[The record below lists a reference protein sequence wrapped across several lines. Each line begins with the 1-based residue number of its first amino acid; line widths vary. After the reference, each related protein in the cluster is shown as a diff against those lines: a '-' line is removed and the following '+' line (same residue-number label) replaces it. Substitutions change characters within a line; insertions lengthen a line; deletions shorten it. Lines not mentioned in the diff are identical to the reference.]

1 MEFIGR
7 AAALVKVV
15 CLFWSVAAGIRVI
28 LALFGGSTSS
38 LKVHFGLFAMGIIFY
53 WGASVVHKS
62 VNSKLKSAAVAT
74 LRSRWWGA
82 TFGFRLTTA
91 MAVGWI
97 VASWTFQESYD
108 RNWNWIAGPAIGL
121 LVAYWT
127 LTSLVISKDSSLN
140 APALAE
146 DIKDETI
153 PATAQAKPIDRS
165 EETPAGRARALDE
178 LIKRMKT

>member
-15 CLFWSVAAGIRVI
+15 SLVWSVAAGIRVI
-28 LALFGGSTSS
+28 LTLFGGSTSA
-38 LKVHFGLFAMGIIFY
+38 LKVHFGLFAIGMLLY
-53 WGASVVHKS
+53 WGASVVQKS
-62 VNSKLKSAAVAT
+62 VNSKRKSAAVAA

-91 MAVGWI
+91 LAVGWI

-108 RNWNWIAGPAIGL
+108 RNWNWIAGPAIGVW
-121 LVAYWT
+121 VAYWT
-127 LTSLVISKDSSLN
+127 LTSLVISKGSPLN
-140 APALAE
+140 APAQAQ

-153 PATAQAKPIDRS
+153 PATTQAKPIDQP
-165 EETPAGRARALDE
+165 EETVADRARALDE